1 MKKNTYLI
9 LGWILTLLISIIWT
23 YENPEKI
30 KSVKNKLKLYVPK
43 NDFKKLDDDK
53 KIKVIIE
60 RGIKL
65 QLSFFETDFNLST
78 VNIDFLVYRSF
89 ITGGIKYFS
98 S

>member
-43 NDFKKLDDDK
+43 NDFNRL
-53 KIKVIIE
+53 E
-60 RGIKL
+60 
-65 QLSFFETDFNLST
+65 
-78 VNIDFLVYRSF
+78 VNF
-89 ITGGIKYFS
+89 YFKTIFDLIA
-98 S
+98 

>member
-43 NDFKKLDDDK
+43 MILKNLMMIRL
-53 KIKVIIE
+53 KIYLTLII
-60 RGIKL
+60 L
-65 QLSFFETDFNLST
+65 N
-78 VNIDFLVYRSF
+78 
-89 ITGGIKYFS
+89 
-98 S
+98 